1 MTEITVEYLAYVSE
15 KAPINFAMK
24 NTTWLTYGDK
34 NTKTEKSETETYTYG
49 IPVYKYTGI
58 DTALEGAKF
67 ILSTNEQPSESNAI
81 KFNPNGT
88 IYPCP
93 VHEYFSSPFQMKIN
107 FLEINEFIT
116 EENIAKNK
124 QCNIENC
131 KYCQKGVFQEIRLT
145 K

>member
-1 MTEITVEYLAYVSE
+1 MILAYVSE

-34 NTKTEKSETETYTYG
+34 KTKTEKSETETYTYG

-88 IYPCP
+88 IYRYSTDQTKGNITLTSGNNGH
-93 VHEYFSSPFQMKIN
+93 VDIN
-107 FLEINEFIT
+107 GLKEVFTTL
-116 EENIAKNK
+116 KK
-124 QCNIENC
+124 Q
-131 KYCQKGVFQEIRLT
+131 KHQKVTTKSRSLLRL
-145 K
+145 KSYLVVKLR